1 VELIHVHRSPGR
13 RMDTTDA
20 GKRFGR
26 MARTGC
32 ALQGIGT
39 RNWRQPLCALHIL
52 MCDANGDWHTER
64 KWQLAGSDNP
74 REVSFQWAAERGT
87 VLQRGSSGEDALS
100 YWLDLLRARSPKY
113 ESWTAT
119 STTNSE
125 EVDLGRIE
133 NVCGASAEYCYKLE
147 TAAMESER
155 KANQN
160 GPPPVIEP
168 AMPATDPTETPPSSA
183 GTVEGAISG
192 PVDGRTATADAD
204 TNGDL
209 RLSDNGQL
217 VPVPVP
223 PIQRYFRKVGETWS
237 VYFDGKPVTIT
248 HKLGMTYIC
257 ELLRSPGR
265 SLRCLELQTSIR

>member
-1 VELIHVHRSPGR
+1 MPVNDSDAWRELAVHFEELERE
-13 RMDTTDA
+13 
-20 GKRFGR
+20 
-26 MARTGC
+26 TGGHLY
-32 ALQGIGT
+32 ALWISSS
-39 RNWRQPLCALHIL
+39 
-52 MCDANGDWHTER
+52 CDENGDWHTEG

-87 VLQRGSSGEDALS
+87 VLQRGSGGEDALS
-100 YWLDLLRARSPKY
+100 YWLDLLRAQSPKY
-113 ESWTAT
+113 ESWMRTRAA
-119 STTNSE
+119 NPE

-160 GPPPVIEP
+160 GPSPVIEL
-168 AMPATDPTETPPSSA
+168 AMPATDNTETSPSSK
-183 GTVEGAISG
+183 GTVERAISE
-192 PVDGRTATADAD
+192 PVDSRTATADAD